1 MQTVY
6 ELTKDVF
13 PLLKGHKVVPSG
25 DTKVWNDN
33 PNMLWVH
40 TNENPER
47 KFVVR
52 PDEIL
57 EVDA

>member
-13 PLLKGHKVVPSG
+13 PLLKGHRVVPSG
-25 DTKVWNDN
+25 DPSNTK
-33 PNMLWVH
+33 MLWVN

-52 PDEIL
+52 PEEIL
-57 EVDA
+57 EVDS